1 MKNYFLLFLVLILS
15 FFNAKSQINIE
26 DKDMKSV
33 YSNFLPTNSNI
44 GDLRPSDI
52 PSEQVLKQMGFD
64 KNEIKEAM
72 DFKYSRGKYKKN
84 KTAKKDTVS
93 NLTKF
98 SLYFEDTLTVDSVIY
113 PKAKIFGQDL
123 SLIHI

>member
-26 DKDMKSV
+26 DKDIKSV

-72 DFKYSRGKYKKN
+72 
-84 KTAKKDTVS
+84 AVS
-93 NLTKF
+93 YTHLTCRRM
-98 SLYFEDTLTVDSVIY
+98 
-113 PKAKIFGQDL
+113 
-123 SLIHI
+123 